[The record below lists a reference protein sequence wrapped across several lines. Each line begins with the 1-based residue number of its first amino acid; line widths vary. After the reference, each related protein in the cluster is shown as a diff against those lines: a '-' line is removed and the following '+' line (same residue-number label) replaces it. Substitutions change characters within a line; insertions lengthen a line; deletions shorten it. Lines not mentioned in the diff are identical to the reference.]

1 MLKVSVRHAAARSTA
16 SANASVS
23 VSASV
28 SAISVA
34 HAVKSTL
41 VTARNASIQRYAAST
56 TVTHVRLDTNDIRLC
71 KKHFIVS

>member
-1 MLKVSVRHAAARSTA
+1 MLKVSARHAAARSTA

-23 VSASV
+23 VSV

>member
-1 MLKVSVRHAAARSTA
+1 MLKVSARNAAARSTA

-23 VSASV
+23 
-28 SAISVA
+28 AISVA
-34 HAVKSTL
+34 RAVKSTL

>member
-1 MLKVSVRHAAARSTA
+1 MLKVSARHAAAKSTA
-16 SANASVS
+16 SVN
-23 VSASV
+23 ASV

-41 VTARNASIQRYAAST
+41 VTARNASIQRYAVST
-56 TVTHVRLDTNDIRLC
+56 TVTHVRLDTNDIHLC

>member
-1 MLKVSVRHAAARSTA
+1 MLKVSARHAAARSTA
-16 SANASVS
+16 SAN
-23 VSASV
+23 ASV

-56 TVTHVRLDTNDIRLC
+56 TVTHVHLDTNDIRLC

>member
-1 MLKVSVRHAAARSTA
+1 MLKVSARHAAARSTA
-16 SANASVS
+16 SVI
-23 VSASV
+23 ASV

>member
-1 MLKVSVRHAAARSTA
+1 MLKVSARNAAARSTA

-23 VSASV
+23 VSV

>member
-1 MLKVSVRHAAARSTA
+1 MLKVSARHAAARSTA
-16 SANASVS
+16 SANASV
-23 VSASV
+23 SV

-41 VTARNASIQRYAAST
+41 VTARNASIQRYTPST

>member
-1 MLKVSVRHAAARSTA
+1 MLKVSARHAAARSTA

-23 VSASV
+23 VSV

-56 TVTHVRLDTNDIRLC
+56 TVTHVRLDTNDIRL
-71 KKHFIVS
+71 

>member
-1 MLKVSVRHAAARSTA
+1 MLKVSARNAAARSTA
-16 SANASVS
+16 SANASV
-23 VSASV
+23 SV

-56 TVTHVRLDTNDIRLC
+56 TITHVRLDTNDIRLC

>member
-1 MLKVSVRHAAARSTA
+1 MLKVSARHAAASSTA

-23 VSASV
+23 
-28 SAISVA
+28 AISVA
-34 HAVKSTL
+34 HVVKSTL

>member
-1 MLKVSVRHAAARSTA
+1 MLKVSARHAAARSTA

-23 VSASV
+23 VSV

-34 HAVKSTL
+34 HSVKSTL